1 MQLVRLEDAPRFEPP
16 RGNGNGHG
24 NGNGNGHVTESVTYR
39 DLLVGR
45 EGAPD
50 NFGLQ
55 LLEVNGGYQTG
66 RHRHNFEQVR
76 VVLEGAFGFG
86 NGLVQQAGSVGY
98 FCEGT
103 WYVQQGAGRSQTLL
117 LQVGGPSGAGFM
129 SRRQLREGISALRGK
144 GEFHGGTF
152 TWYDVQGIKHDKDS
166 YEAVWEHVHGR
177 PIHYPRPQYAA
188 PVLMDPERF
197 AWVPMP
203 HRQGVWLRT
212 LGRFS
217 ERGLGITQLR
227 LDSGAELVLPRGEQ
241 VLLLVC
247 AQGAGHVESRPYGR
261 LSALRVEIGEGPW
274 LKATQDS
281 VFYGF
286 ELPRFD

>member
-1 MQLVRLEDAPRFEPP
+1 MQLVRLQDAPRFEPP
-16 RGNGNGHG
+16 RANGSREG
-24 NGNGNGHVTESVTYR
+24 VTYH

-55 LLEVNGGYQTG
+55 LVAVNGGYATAP
-66 RHRHNFEQVR
+66 HRHNFDQVR
-76 VVLEGAFGFG
+76 VVLEGSFGFG
-86 NGLVQQAGSVGY
+86 PGLVQPAGTVGY

-103 WYVQQGAGRSQTLL
+103 QYTQQGEGRSLTLL

-129 SRRQLREGISALRGK
+129 SRRQLREGIATLRGK
-144 GEFHGGTF
+144 GEFRDGMF
-152 TWYDVQGIKHDKDS
+152 TWFDAQGIKHDKDS
-166 YEAVWEHVHGR
+166 YEAVWEHVHRR
-177 PIHYPRPQYAA
+177 PIQYVRPQYST

-203 HRQGVWLRT
+203 GREGVWLRT
-212 LGRFS
+212 LGRFN
-217 ERGLGITQLR
+217 ERGLAITQLR
-227 LDSGAELVLPRGEQ
+227 LAAGAELVLPRGQ
-241 VLLLVC
+241 QLLLLCCV
-247 AQGAGHVESRPYGR
+247 AGAGQVEGRPYER
-261 LSALRVEIGEGPW
+261 LSALRVEIGKGP
-274 LKATQDS
+274 LVKASSDS